1 MSLMPRSQR
10 TLLGAKKTKKVH
22 ALENMSALLDVQSKG
37 HNSSEEVVSDGRSEQ
52 QDAIMMPAKDVVEGG
67 VELVSSALDDDDH
80 DDSAA
85 HTQEEEEEEEDSV
98 VNEKFANVPFNNLSC
113 EFGIREFRPGKP
125 WSAIRELHRTL
136 DPQRDVVER
145 SACQTAAGR
154 ALWNHVIHDP
164 LAEVLAGDSFLS
176 SLQEKM
182 KKDWQS
188 NAREVP
194 GVMLAVRTLWF
205 DSRLSQALNRFPP
218 YCTPQVVLLGAG
230 MDARAYRMSSLK
242 ECSVFEVDFLKVVQ
256 LKESLLQALVDG
268 GQMLPEL
275 HAKSIQR
282 VAADVASQDWFL
294 RLVNAGFNQ
303 DWPTVWMLEGFLYYL
318 HEFDAK
324 ETLKCISLNCKNETI
339 LLADFMNE
347 SSTHMARELDTHFYF
362 HSDWPEELLPHLGF
376 SNVKVSQIGDVDAN
390 FGLLEDELN
399 LFNQIRQV
407 PRHIKADIHGK
418 PYRRL
423 LLVETRAP

>member
-1 MSLMPRSQR
+1 MVLVSALQLQQSASGAVAGSPMSLMPRSQR
-10 TLLGAKKTKKVH
+10 TLLGAQKKKKVH
-22 ALENMSALLDVQSKG
+22 ALENMSAPLDVQSKG

-52 QDAIMMPAKDVVEGG
+52 KDAMMMPAKDVVEG
-67 VELVSSALDDDDH
+67 VVVVVSSALDDD
-80 DDSAA
+80 SAA
-85 HTQEEEEEEEDSV
+85 DTAEEEEEESV

-230 MDARAYRMSSLK
+230 MCVLLPSSFSHMSS
-242 ECSVFEVDFLKVVQ
+242 
-256 LKESLLQALVDG
+256 A
-268 GQMLPEL
+268 
-275 HAKSIQR
+275 
-282 VAADVASQDWFL
+282 
-294 RLVNAGFNQ
+294 
-303 DWPTVWMLEGFLYYL
+303 
-318 HEFDAK
+318 
-324 ETLKCISLNCKNETI
+324 
-339 LLADFMNE
+339 
-347 SSTHMARELDTHFYF
+347 
-362 HSDWPEELLPHLGF
+362 
-376 SNVKVSQIGDVDAN
+376 
-390 FGLLEDELN
+390 
-399 LFNQIRQV
+399 
-407 PRHIKADIHGK
+407 
-418 PYRRL
+418 
-423 LLVETRAP
+423 

>member
-1 MSLMPRSQR
+1 
-10 TLLGAKKTKKVH
+10 
-22 ALENMSALLDVQSKG
+22 MSALLDVQSKG

-52 QDAIMMPAKDVVEGG
+52 QDAMMMPAKDVVEGG

-230 MDARAYRMSSLK
+230 MCLLLLPSS
-242 ECSVFEVDFLKVVQ
+242 S
-256 LKESLLQALVDG
+256 
-268 GQMLPEL
+268 
-275 HAKSIQR
+275 SI
-282 VAADVASQDWFL
+282 F
-294 RLVNAGFNQ
+294 
-303 DWPTVWMLEGFLYYL
+303 P
-318 HEFDAK
+318 
-324 ETLKCISLNCKNETI
+324 
-339 LLADFMNE
+339 LLAHTCQVHD
-347 SSTHMARELDTHFYF
+347 
-362 HSDWPEELLPHLGF
+362 
-376 SNVKVSQIGDVDAN
+376 GDVFPN
-390 FGLLEDELN
+390 KFMERERERERES
-399 LFNQIRQV
+399 F
-407 PRHIKADIHGK
+407 
-418 PYRRL
+418 RL
-423 LLVETRAP
+423 

>member
-1 MSLMPRSQR
+1 
-10 TLLGAKKTKKVH
+10 
-22 ALENMSALLDVQSKG
+22 MSALLDVQSKG

-52 QDAIMMPAKDVVEGG
+52 QDAMMMPAKDVVEGG
-67 VELVSSALDDDDH
+67 VVLVSSALDDHDDH

-85 HTQEEEEEEEDSV
+85 HTQEEEEEEEEEEDSV

-136 DPQRDVVER
+136 DPQRDVIER

-230 MDARAYRMSSLK
+230 MCVL
-242 ECSVFEVDFLKVVQ
+242 
-256 LKESLLQALVDG
+256 
-268 GQMLPEL
+268 
-275 HAKSIQR
+275 
-282 VAADVASQDWFL
+282 
-294 RLVNAGFNQ
+294 
-303 DWPTVWMLEGFLYYL
+303 
-318 HEFDAK
+318 
-324 ETLKCISLNCKNETI
+324 
-339 LLADFMNE
+339 
-347 SSTHMARELDTHFYF
+347 
-362 HSDWPEELLPHLGF
+362 LLPSSSSIFPLLSHTCQVHDGERERVLGCDRYQF
-376 SNVKVSQIGDVDAN
+376 ALFLHWGEVS
-390 FGLLEDELN
+390 L
-399 LFNQIRQV
+399 
-407 PRHIKADIHGK
+407 
-418 PYRRL
+418 
-423 LLVETRAP
+423 

>member
-1 MSLMPRSQR
+1 MVLVSALQLQQSASGAVAGSPMSLMPRSQR
-10 TLLGAKKTKKVH
+10 TLLGAQKKKKVH
-22 ALENMSALLDVQSKG
+22 ALENMSAPLDVQSKG

-52 QDAIMMPAKDVVEGG
+52 KDAMMMPAKDVVEG
-67 VELVSSALDDDDH
+67 VVVVVSSALDDD
-80 DDSAA
+80 SAA
-85 HTQEEEEEEEDSV
+85 DTAEEEEEESV

-230 MDARAYRMSSLK
+230 MCVLLLHSSSSIFPLLSHTCQVHEGDVFPNKFMEREREDVLGCDRYQFALFLHWGEVSLWQASSSLN
-242 ECSVFEVDFLKVVQ
+242 KVQVRQCLSTKSYNTHVQ
-256 LKESLLQALVDG
+256 EWT
-268 GQMLPEL
+268 PE
-275 HAKSIQR
+275 
-282 VAADVASQDWFL
+282 
-294 RLVNAGFNQ
+294 
-303 DWPTVWMLEGFLYYL
+303 
-318 HEFDAK
+318 
-324 ETLKCISLNCKNETI
+324 
-339 LLADFMNE
+339 
-347 SSTHMARELDTHFYF
+347 
-362 HSDWPEELLPHLGF
+362 
-376 SNVKVSQIGDVDAN
+376 
-390 FGLLEDELN
+390 
-399 LFNQIRQV
+399 
-407 PRHIKADIHGK
+407 HIA
-418 PYRRL
+418 
-423 LLVETRAP
+423 